1 MNTNNSIL
9 SKKSKRIS
17 VSFTPGEYD
26 TIHST
31 ALSYNQ
37 SDSAY
42 IRNCILNKWNP
53 VITPKQYAKICNT
66 MQYIS
71 SEYSNI
77 PGLCN
82 DIDRLNSQ
90 IQHYFMEV

>member
-26 TIHST
+26 TLHSK

-66 MQYIS
+66 SHLNIQIS
-71 SEYSNI
+71 PDCATIST
-77 PGLCN
+77 
-82 DIDRLNSQ
+82 D
-90 IQHYFMEV
+90 